1 METDIIEG
9 LFAEIERKFLNG
21 ADRHVDVAMPGDQN
35 DRPRISALVEMP
47 HQIETGHARHPHVG
61 NDAIELLAAIE
72 RFQKIPS
79 QPGRST
85 FR

>member
-1 METDIIEG
+1 
-9 LFAEIERKFLNG
+9 
-21 ADRHVDVAMPGDQN
+21 
-35 DRPRISALVEMP
+35 MP